1 MSVCFCLQAA
11 RTVLHSAEP
20 VSQMLTD
27 WKQIDFEGISRQA
40 LWTFSQSI
48 AEDYELINERKY
60 THNWFAALFW
70 LDCISV
76 FLECAHVFCTILEGW

>member
-1 MSVCFCLQAA
+1 
-11 RTVLHSAEP
+11 
-20 VSQMLTD
+20 MLTD

-60 THNWFAALFW
+60 THN
-70 LDCISV
+70 
-76 FLECAHVFCTILEGW
+76 